1 MTDGSVSRH
10 LNKKSWPSLKLGL
23 EREVTNTVEESAGS
37 VREAAK
43 EEEDKRTVKFLS
55 GDPSGRGFVLFYL

>member
-43 EEEDKRTVKFLS
+43 EEEDKRTVTF
-55 GDPSGRGFVLFYL
+55 